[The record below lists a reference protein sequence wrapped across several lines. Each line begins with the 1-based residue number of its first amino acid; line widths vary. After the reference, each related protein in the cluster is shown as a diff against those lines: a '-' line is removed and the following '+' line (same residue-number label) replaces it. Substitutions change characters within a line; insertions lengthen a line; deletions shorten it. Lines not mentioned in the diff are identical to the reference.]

1 MQIANIESVLI
12 GVSPWL
18 NKLEQHVGGI
28 HEARTY
34 VSLALTGFENRS
46 YSPPLFIMA
55 QGSGRSDHLRDRDVL
70 MATAALKQSIPFDQF
85 EQLRDAREIIRNEAA
100 ALAELSTNLDTRF
113 CEAID
118 LIDACQGR
126 VVVTGMG
133 KAGLIGQKI
142 VATLSSTGTPA
153 QFLHPAEAVHG
164 DLGGVTANDV
174 VLAFSNS
181 GETEEVSRL
190 VPLIQQIGAPIIAI
204 TRNAE
209 NTLASGS
216 TAVLEIGRLPEADNL
231 GLAPSTTT
239 TAMLAMGD
247 ALALI
252 ASRRKGFTAEQFGFF
267 HPGGSLGRKLTPV
280 NEVMRQGDDLRIA
293 GTHETIRTTLQRL
306 RSCGRRTGAILVTDQ
321 DDQLV
326 GLFTD
331 SDLAKLLEQHRDEQL
346 DRPLSEVMT
355 SDPTTIPADA
365 RLEDAV
371 VLLTEKKISELPV
384 IDHDGQPVG
393 LIDITDVIGL
403 MPAAS

>member
-1 MQIANIESVLI
+1 MGTAAHRRGDEFDGADIVFGTSAPKII
-12 GVSPWL
+12 
-18 NKLEQHVGGI
+18 
-28 HEARTY
+28 
-34 VSLALTGFENRS
+34 
-46 YSPPLFIMA
+46 
-55 QGSGRSDHLRDRDVL
+55 RDDDDSR
-70 MATAALKQSIPFDQF
+70 ALKQSIPFDQF
-85 EQLRDAREIIRNEAA
+85 EQLREAREIIRHEAA
-100 ALAELSTNLDTRF
+100 ALTELSANLDTRF
-113 CEAID
+113 CEAVD
-118 LIDACQGR
+118 LIHDCTGR
-126 VVVTGMG
+126 IVVTGMG

-164 DLGGVTANDV
+164 DLGGVTSNDV

-204 TRNAE
+204 TRDGTNS
-209 NTLASGS
+209 LASGAA
-216 TAVLEIGRLPEADNL
+216 AVLEIGRLPEADSL

-267 HPGGSLGRKLTPV
+267 HPGGSLGRKLTPIH
-280 NEVMRQGDDLRIA
+280 EVMRHGDELRIA
-293 GTHETIRTTLQRL
+293 RRTETIRSTLQRL
-306 RSCGRRTGAILVTDQ
+306 RSCGRRSGAILVTDE

-331 SDLAKLLEQHRDEQL
+331 SDLARLLEQHRDEQL
-346 DRPLSEVMT
+346 DRALSEVMT
-355 SDPTTIPADA
+355 SGPTTISSDA

-371 VLLTEKKISELPV
+371 ELLTEKKISELPV
-384 IDHDGQPVG
+384 IDSDGQPVG